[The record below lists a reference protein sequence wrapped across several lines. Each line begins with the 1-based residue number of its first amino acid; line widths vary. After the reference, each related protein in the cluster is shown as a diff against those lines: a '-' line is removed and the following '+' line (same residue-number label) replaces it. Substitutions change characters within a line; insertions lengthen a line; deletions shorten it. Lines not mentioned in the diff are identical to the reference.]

1 MTRWYRH
8 HQHHRRTLFP
18 EKRWRRGGV
27 SRGTMAGAATS
38 TIACPVAGS
47 PSAAP
52 SSATTTWSVSTTP
65 KSNQSLAAGGYHDLY
80 KLKGVEKNWSN
91 VLIGC
96 GSYVRECPPRDKR
109 YP

>member
-1 MTRWYRH
+1 MVPPSSTSSSNAFSREEMASGWGITGNDGRCCD
-8 HQHHRRTLFP
+8 FSDC
-18 EKRWRRGGV
+18 V
-27 SRGTMAGAATS
+27 SR
-38 TIACPVAGS
+38 CREPKC
-47 PSAAP
+47 AP

-91 VLIGC
+91 GLIGC